1 MKNQFRPLITV
12 FVFLTVLTGVVYPLF
27 VTGLSQMFFPLQANG
42 SLIQQNGNVA
52 GSKLIGQFFSGDQY
66 FWGRPSATEGSPY
79 TPFDGEKLTGSS
91 GSNLGPLSQT
101 LVNTV
106 QNRVET
112 LLNADP
118 GNTTLI
124 PIDLVT
130 ASGSGLDPNISVSAA
145 IYQVP
150 RVARARGL
158 SEETVIA
165 LVDQF
170 IENRQF
176 GLLGEPRVN
185 VLKLNLALD
194 GIQYNQ

>member
-12 FVFLTVLTGVVYPLF
+12 FVLLTVLTGVIYPLF
-27 VTGLSQMFFPLQANG
+27 VTGLSQVFFSDQANG
-42 SLIQQNGNVA
+42 SLIQQNGKVV

-79 TPFDGEKLTGSS
+79 TAFDGKKLTGSS
-91 GSNLGPLSQT
+91 GSNLGSLSQT
-101 LVNTV
+101 LFNAV
-106 QNRVET
+106 QNRVKA
-112 LLNADP
+112 LIKADP

-158 SEETVIA
+158 SEETVMA

-176 GLLGEPRVN
+176 GLLGEPRIN
-185 VLKLNLALD
+185 VLMLNLALD
-194 GIQYNQ
+194 DIQYIQ